1 MIIEYPVHDGGSTQR
16 AGGREG
22 LASGNDDDDDD
33 DDDDLQSCRLFKPV
47 LCGVEWTTLVLGD
60 FNGEMKPWGIAEW
73 GEDGGDRL

>member
-22 LASGNDDDDDD
+22 LASGNDDDDD